1 MTAKIYDYTPEAFNR
16 TLDKSQAAGDAQA
29 ATAADDMVDGIL
41 ALDFALTFA
50 GFSYEARQLTLSVV
64 GQVGGRGDRLE
75 LYDKELA
82 ARLHCSDRTIRRWRA
97 AHVREAKAKRISL
110 LKVEESE
117 YSPERKRYERA
128 AYSLT
133 AGDYVNQ
140 VVAEAR
146 ASESYQTDRLAAVER
161 AAEEHYDEIPDAPP
175 RAPRRKP
182 KRSPSVK
189 VEQAFVNA
197 AKNVEKGR
205 RALRGLSAD
214 SRAALLAGSQGEE
227 LRQTLLRLQVDI
239 NEVLE
244 SFPQK
249 KSPQDAE
256 GEEVD
261 RGYRTKCPIP
271 LHVRRPLSEEP
282 RAEDVAAWEQ
292 IERRAAGEPR
302 VRSRE
307 LELRPPWGLQT
318 HDVPEEELEAEAIRA
333 EASGEL
339 Q

>member
-1 MTAKIYDYTPEAFNR
+1 M
-16 TLDKSQAAGDAQA
+16 
-29 ATAADDMVDGIL
+29 
-41 ALDFALTFA
+41 
-50 GFSYEARQLTLSVV
+50 
-64 GQVGGRGDRLE
+64 GQVGGRGERLE

-82 ARLHCSDRTIRRWRA
+82 ERLHCSDRTIRRWRA
-97 AHVREAKAKRISL
+97 AHVREVKAKRFSL

-128 AYSLT
+128 AYSFT
-133 AGDYVNQ
+133 AGDYINQ
-140 VVAEAR
+140 VVAEAL
-146 ASESYQTDRLAAVER
+146 ASELYQTDRLAAVER
-161 AAEEHYDEIPDAPP
+161 AAEEHYDEIPDAPA
-175 RAPRRKP
+175 RARRRKP

-205 RALRGLSAD
+205 RALRELSAD

-227 LRQTLLRLQVDI
+227 LRETLRRLQADVA
-239 NEVLE
+239 EVLE
-244 SFPQK
+244 SFQQENFPQT
-249 KSPQDAE
+249 AE

-261 RGYRTKCPIP
+261 RGYRTFCPIP
-271 LHVRRPLSEEP
+271 PPCPALPEEEP
-282 RAEDVAAWEQ
+282 RAEDVAAWEA
-292 IERRAAGEPR
+292 IERRAVGEPR